1 MLLEFLTPIL
11 TPMQIDKYVMIKML
25 ICVEDLLTDGESD
38 DYGMYTKMG
47 LRLYPKDPDFL
58 Q

>member
-1 MLLEFLTPIL
+1 M
-11 TPMQIDKYVMIKML
+11 DKHVIIHML

-58 Q
+58 QWYGINRF

>member
-1 MLLEFLTPIL
+1 MV
-11 TPMQIDKYVMIKML
+11 KHSMIKTL
-25 ICVEDLLTDGESD
+25 ICVEDMLTNGYSD

-47 LRLYPKDPDFL
+47 LRLYPKDADFL